1 MDNPYHNILLP
12 FIPYHEKLVAR
23 QTANSYAY
31 IYLDSI
37 KSWLLMSDEADRY
50 YNCLR
55 FHLHMVECLQQNKS
69 IYRPGYQP
77 GLHGLKTKSLCSLSM
92 NKLPMLVLPT
102 RHKSTHHTLLPYLA
116 KSALQSITINLQL
129 VDLWFWHIAPGS
141 GDPPISP
148 GCKTD
153 RYGKVNSIVWSEG
166 TSLHLVPEC
175 YILLVHYHGN

>member
-1 MDNPYHNILLP
+1 
-12 FIPYHEKLVAR
+12 
-23 QTANSYAY
+23 
-31 IYLDSI
+31 
-37 KSWLLMSDEADRY
+37 MSDEADRY

-129 VDLWFWHIAPGS
+129 VDL
-141 GDPPISP
+141 
-148 GCKTD
+148 
-153 RYGKVNSIVWSEG
+153 
-166 TSLHLVPEC
+166 
-175 YILLVHYHGN
+175 